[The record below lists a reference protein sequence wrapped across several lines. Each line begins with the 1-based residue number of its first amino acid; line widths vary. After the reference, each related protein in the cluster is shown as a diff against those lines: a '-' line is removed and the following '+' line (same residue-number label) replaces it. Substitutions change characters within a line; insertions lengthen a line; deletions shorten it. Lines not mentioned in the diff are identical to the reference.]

1 MLVALSMSI
10 RTSYSRPIP
19 TASTPSTPCGSVIY
33 IYIYI
38 YILLPF
44 TIQSPP
50 LPAPRCVMGGG
61 GNEKRKK
68 LTCEADGCCDIVAV
82 KKSSSMWAGKMR
94 QKRLK
99 T

>member
-10 RTSYSRPIP
+10 RTSYSRPILTP
-19 TASTPSTPCGSVIY
+19 PTPSGSVICIY
-33 IYIYI
+33 IYITSLHYSI
-38 YILLPF
+38 AAAHA
-44 TIQSPP
+44 QM
-50 LPAPRCVMGGG
+50 CDGGG
-61 GNEKRKK
+61 GAGRGHEKRKK
-68 LTCEADGCCDIVAV
+68 LTCEADDGCDIVAV

>member
-1 MLVALSMSI
+1 M
-10 RTSYSRPIP
+10 
-19 TASTPSTPCGSVIY
+19 
-33 IYIYI
+33 
-38 YILLPF
+38 
-44 TIQSPP
+44 
-50 LPAPRCVMGGG
+50 

-68 LTCEADGCCDIVAV
+68 LTCESVGGCDIVAV